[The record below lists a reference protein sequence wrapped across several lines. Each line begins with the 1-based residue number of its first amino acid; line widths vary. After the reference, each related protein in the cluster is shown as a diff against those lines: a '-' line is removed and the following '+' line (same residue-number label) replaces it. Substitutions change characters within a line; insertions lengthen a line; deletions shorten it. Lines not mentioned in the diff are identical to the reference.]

1 MLEQVEWAPWRADMQ
16 QELFAG
22 AFIRQ
27 PSLIGRLFGEF
38 TEATRE
44 FSANPKQYL
53 SSAFKGDGTG
63 GRRRKTLLRFGM
75 ATGIVV
81 YALFFTTILVIWWI
95 QHHKA
100 AKVDEPDTLLTR
112 LVNADDFKPQQIEMK
127 KAKEKAGGGGGGG
140 RNTPTPPSKGQLP
153 QFSLTPPIIA
163 PRPEP
168 QLKPPS
174 LPVMETVQ
182 VDPRLQPKRDDLT
195 PTGLPTGVPGP
206 PSAGPGS
213 GGGMGSGSGGGMG
226 TGDGTGVGPGHGYN
240 MGGGDPRLGGG
251 TGIATSVDSRPSAL
265 NRPRPNY
272 TEEAR
277 KNKISGVVLARVLV
291 GADGTVKRV
300 QIVRGLPDGLDEEAI
315 RAAYQ
320 IRFKAATKN
329 GQPVA
334 YQMNIEIEFNLR

>member
-1 MLEQVEWAPWRADMQ
+1 MQ
-16 QELFAG
+16 QELFSG

-27 PSLIGRLFGEF
+27 PSLVGRLFGEF
-38 TEATRE
+38 AEATRE
-44 FSANPKQYL
+44 FSTNPKQYL
-53 SSAFKGDGTG
+53 STAFKGDGLG
-63 GRRRKTLLRFGM
+63 GRRRKALLELGM
-75 ATGIVV
+75 AMGIVV
-81 YALFFTTILVIWWI
+81 YAIFFTTILIIWWY
-95 QHHKA
+95 QHHKPA
-100 AKVDEPDTLLTR
+100 SVDEPETLLTR
-112 LVNADDFKPQQIEMK
+112 LVNADDFKQQPIDMK

-182 VDPRLQPKRDDLT
+182 VDPRLQPKRDDLA

-226 TGDGTGVGPGHGYN
+226 SGDGTGVGPGRGYN

-251 TGIATSVDSRPSAL
+251 TGAVATSVDTLPVAL
-265 NRPRPNY
+265 NKPSPRF

-277 KNKISGVVLARVLV
+277 RNKIQGKVLTRVLV
-291 GADGTVKRV
+291 TAEGRVKTVS
-300 QIVRGLPDGLDEEAI
+300 IVRGLPDGLDEEAI
-315 RAAYQ
+315 QAAYQ
-320 IRFKAATKN
+320 LRFKPATKN

-334 YQMNIEIEFNLR
+334 YWIRVEIEFNLR

>member
-1 MLEQVEWAPWRADMQ
+1 MQ

-27 PSLIGRLFGEF
+27 PSLIGRLLGEF
-38 TEATRE
+38 AEAFRE
-44 FSANPKQYL
+44 FTDNPKQYI
-53 SSAFKGDGTG
+53 SSAFKGDGIG
-63 GRRRKTLLRFGM
+63 GQRRKALLKFGM
-75 ATGIVV
+75 AMGIVV
-81 YALFFTTILVIWWI
+81 YAIFFTTILVIWWY
-95 QHHKA
+95 QHHKT
-100 AKVDEPDTLLTR
+100 AKSDEPETLLTR
-112 LVNADDFKPQQIEMK
+112 LVNADDFKQQPIEMK

-140 RNTPTPPSKGQLP
+140 RNTPTPPSKGQVP
-153 QFSLTPPIIA
+153 QFSLTPPVIA

-182 VDPRLQPKRDDLT
+182 VDPRLQPKRDDLA

-226 TGDGTGVGPGHGYN
+226 SGDGTGVGPGRGYN

-251 TGIATSVDSRPSAL
+251 SGVATSVDTYPSPL
-265 NRPRPNY
+265 NKPHPNY

-277 KNKISGVVLARVLV
+277 KNKIQGTVFARVLV
-291 GADGTVKRV
+291 GADGQVKKV
-300 QIVRGLPDGLDEEAI
+300 SIVRGLPDGLDEMAI
-315 RAAYQ
+315 RAVYQ
-320 IRFKAATKN
+320 MRFKPATKN

-334 YQMNIEIEFNLR
+334 YFVKFEVDFTLR

>member
-1 MLEQVEWAPWRADMQ
+1 MQ
-16 QELFAG
+16 QELFSG

-27 PSLIGRLFGEF
+27 PSLAGRLFGEF
-38 TEATRE
+38 AEASRE
-44 FSANPKQYL
+44 FTDNPKQYL
-53 SSAFKGDGTG
+53 SSAFKGDGLG
-63 GRRRKTLLRFGM
+63 DRRRKALLKFGM
-75 ATGIVV
+75 AMGIVV
-81 YALFFTTILVIWWI
+81 YAIFFTTILVIWWY
-95 QHHKA
+95 QHHKTA
-100 AKVDEPDTLLTR
+100 QVDEPETLLTH
-112 LVNADDFKPQQIEMK
+112 LVNADDFKQPIEMK

-153 QFSLTPPIIA
+153 VFDLHPPMIA

-182 VDPRLQPKRDDLT
+182 VDPKLQPKRDDLA

-226 TGDGTGVGPGHGYN
+226 SGDGTGVGPGRGYN

-251 TGIATSVDSRPSAL
+251 AGAGVTTAVDTKPMNL
-265 NRPRPNY
+265 NKPRPNY

-277 KNKISGVVLARVLV
+277 KNKIQGVVIARVLV
-291 GADGTVKRV
+291 GADGLVKKV
-300 QIVRGLPDGLDEEAI
+300 SIVRGLPDGLDEEAI

-320 IRFKAATKN
+320 IRFRPATKN

-334 YQMNIEIEFNLR
+334 YNVNIEIEFNLR